1 MATMIRK
8 PALRLLV
15 VLAAL
20 PLAAC
25 GPGSSDLDPNDFSV
39 TVREIKEDP
48 SFNTDI
54 QGIFDAEGCTNGA
67 CHGVGASAGLNL
79 ERGLAYANLV
89 GVAATQEGFERV
101 TPEKANESYLIIK
114 LEGRQQVGVRMPPS
128 GNPLDAIHMGNLKNW
143 INKGAKNN

>member
-1 MATMIRK
+1 MASTIRN
-8 PALRLLV
+8 PVIRFLLV
-15 VLAAL
+15 AAAV

-25 GPGSSDLDPNDFSV
+25 GPGSGSLDPNDFSSN
-39 TVREIKEDP
+39 VREVKEDP

-54 QGIFDAEGCTNGA
+54 QGIFDSEGCVNGA

-89 GVAATQEGFERV
+89 GVAATQEGYERV

-114 LEGRQQVGVRMPPS
+114 LEGRQQVGSRMPPS
-128 GNPLDAIHMGNLKNW
+128 GNPLDQIHMGNLRNW

>member
-1 MATMIRK
+1 MIRT

-15 VLAAL
+15 VMAAL

-25 GPGSSDLDPNDFSV
+25 GPGSSDLDPNAFAPAI
-39 TVREIKEDP
+39 REIKDDP
-48 SFNTDI
+48 SFSADI
-54 QGIFDAEGCTNGA
+54 QGIFDSEGCTNGA

-101 TPEKANESYLIIK
+101 TAEKAAESYLIIK
-114 LEGRQQVGVRMPPS
+114 LEGRQQVGTRMPPS
-128 GNPLDAIHMGNLKNW
+128 GSPLDEIHMGNLKNW

>member
-1 MATMIRK
+1 MIPK
-8 PALRLLV
+8 PMLRFLL

-20 PLAAC
+20 PPAAC
-25 GPGSSDLDPNDFSV
+25 GPGSGELDANDFSFNDR
-39 TVREIKEDP
+39 TVKEDP

-54 QGIFDAEGCTNGA
+54 QGIFDSEGCTNGA

-89 GVAATQEGFERV
+89 GVTATQEGFERV

-114 LEGRQQVGVRMPPS
+114 LEGRQQVGARMPPS
-128 GNPLDAIHMGNLKNW
+128 GSPLDQINMGNLKNW
-143 INKGAKNN
+143 INKGAKNT